1 MRTTRTISNSFTNT
15 YSEDDVYRALTVQIH
30 IVAEI
35 GCETIDVLSHGSHRR
50 RMYYLCTLYYQDRR
64 SFTSAAAA
72 EHQTPLTIFK
82 YAQSSYSRSVLGV
95 LPDEHF
101 CSQLQVL
108 RRHI

>member
-1 MRTTRTISNSFTNT
+1 MVCIVLLRFKFN
-15 YSEDDVYRALTVQIH
+15 

-35 GCETIDVLSHGSHRR
+35 GCSTLDVLSHGSHRR
-50 RMYYLCTLYYQDRR
+50 RMYYLCTLYHQDRR
-64 SFTSAAAA
+64 SFTAAAA
-72 EHQTPLTIFK
+72 AAHQAPLTIFE